1 MALSK
6 KIELENNFGEKSLFP
21 DCYIKIDGIN
31 GDKNNINLNVSFYNN
46 VNDKRFLKSA
56 VISFVPTLD
65 KNFIE
70 QGYDYLKT
78 LEEFENTIDC

>member
-6 KIELENNFGEKSLFP
+6 KIELENNFGEISIFP

-31 GDKNNINLNVSFYNN
+31 GDKTNINLNVSFYNN
-46 VNDKRFLKSA
+46 KEDKRYLKSII
-56 VISFVPTLD
+56 ISFVPTLD

-70 QGYDYLKT
+70 QGYEYLKT
-78 LEEFENTIDC
+78 LEDFKDTEDC